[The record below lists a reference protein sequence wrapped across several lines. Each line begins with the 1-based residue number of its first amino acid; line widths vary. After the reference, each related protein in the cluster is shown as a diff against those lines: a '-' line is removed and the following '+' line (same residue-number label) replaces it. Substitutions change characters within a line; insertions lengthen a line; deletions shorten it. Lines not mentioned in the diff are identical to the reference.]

1 VEGIAFV
8 MDKSVS
14 CRGVPRHPG
23 TPGSFPGSASGFEH
37 VGSGGWDRVGVHGR
51 LHHVILDSAEPRAL
65 AEFWSALLGQPITYD
80 SLDFVVVSADD
91 TTSGL
96 AFQRAP
102 DHRAPTWPDPAVPQQ
117 IHLDVMVEDVA
128 EATPVVLALG
138 ATRLDDDGVFADP
151 AGHPFCLIPRPAWAA
166 PLPD

>member
-1 VEGIAFV
+1 
-8 MDKSVS
+8 
-14 CRGVPRHPG
+14 
-23 TPGSFPGSASGFEH
+23 
-37 VGSGGWDRVGVHGR
+37 VHGR
-51 LHHVILDSAEPRAL
+51 LHHVILDCAQPRVL
-65 AEFWSALLGQPITYD
+65 AEFWSALLGRPITFD
-80 SLDFVVVSADD
+80 SADFVVVAADT

-102 DHRAPTWPDPAVPQQ
+102 DHRPPTWPDPAVPQQ

-128 EATPVVLALG
+128 EATPAVLALG
-138 ATRLDDDGVFADP
+138 ATRLGDDGVFADP